1 MDILC
6 YLEKELEIMKWGMN
20 KTNEEIRILYKELEK
35 GNIELEKR
43 VEERTREL
51 KESQEQLIQ
60 SAKFSALGELT
71 AGVAHEL
78 NQPLNVIKI
87 VCQSILRDIQKD
99 RFDKKSAEADLP
111 EIVKHVDKMA
121 DIIDHMRVFTRRT
134 TGMPKGVINVNN
146 MIEGVFKIFG
156 QQLKDQNI
164 EIIKE
169 LNPSLPNVIGDPV
182 RFEQAILN
190 LITNARNAVE
200 SFGKENKRI
209 EIRTYSVDGHKAM
222 AVEVKDTGGG
232 IPEHIREKIFEPFF
246 TTGRPGKGTG
256 LGLSVAKKIIEEH
269 NGKIE
274 LESTVGEGT
283 VFRIIVP
290 AVEAEEEAE

>member
-6 YLEKELEIMKWGMN
+6 YLEKELEDMKWGMN
-20 KTNEEIRILYKELEK
+20 KTNEEVQILYKELEK
-35 GNIELEKR
+35 WNKELEKR

-87 VCQSILRDIQKD
+87 VCQSILKDIQKD
-99 RFDKKSAEADLP
+99 QFDKKSAEAELP

-134 TGMPKGVINVNN
+134 AGMPKEVIDVNN

-156 QQLKDQNI
+156 QQLKDHNI

-169 LNPSLPNVIGDPV
+169 LSPSLPNVIGDPI

-200 SFGKENKRI
+200 SCGKENKRI

-232 IPEHIREKIFEPFF
+232 IPEHVREKIFEPFF
-246 TTGRPGKGTG
+246 TTSRPGKGTG

-274 LESTVGEGT
+274 LESIVGEGT
-283 VFRIIVP
+283 VFRITLP
-290 AVEAEEEAE
+290 AGEAEEEAG